1 MAATKRRYLVR
12 IFAECTYEQAF
23 YTADIM
29 AATQDAAWRKGR
41 KLVAELAKTLEGRTR
56 GYEITILNPDH
67 YGVYQAPKG

>member
-1 MAATKRRYLVR
+1 MAGNKRRYLVR

-29 AATQDAAWRKGR
+29 AATQNAAWRKGR
-41 KLVAELAKTLEGRTR
+41 KLVSELAKTLEGRTR

-67 YGVYQAPKG
+67 YGVYQSPKV